1 MEHKLDIKTLRT
13 IHTLCACGSVIQTA
27 KLLGVSPGA
36 ISYTLNKARKITGS
50 ALFFRSRTGMAP
62 SSLAEELSQ
71 KYQQIAG
78 ELDLESILSSTQK
91 TSSPSAAIPS
101 LNYCFQPR

>member
-36 ISYTLNKARKITGS
+36 ISYTLNKARKITGT
-50 ALFFRSRTGMAP
+50 AFFFAP
-62 SSLAEELSQ
+62 EP
-71 KYQQIAG
+71 G
-78 ELDLESILSSTQK
+78 
-91 TSSPSAAIPS
+91 
-101 LNYCFQPR
+101 